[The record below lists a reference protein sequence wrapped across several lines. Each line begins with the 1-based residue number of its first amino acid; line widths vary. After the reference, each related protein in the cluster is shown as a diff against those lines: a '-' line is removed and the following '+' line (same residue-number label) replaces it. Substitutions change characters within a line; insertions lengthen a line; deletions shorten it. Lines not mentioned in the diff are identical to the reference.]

1 VRDCSIPSAP
11 ELKSGTEEESC
22 GCAMRRLREVA
33 EFLVVLHGMKIADRS
48 MMDSEDAEGFVR
60 HAMEGSL

>member
-1 VRDCSIPSAP
+1 
-11 ELKSGTEEESC
+11 
-22 GCAMRRLREVA
+22 MRRLREVA